1 MNKINLLLLAIM
13 SLFLVGCGSQTMTGD
28 SYSGNQAR
36 KAQTLKMGQIESV
49 KGVEI
54 KGENGGV
61 GALAGGAIGGIAASN
76 IGGGKMSL
84 VSAIVGAVA
93 GGIIGDKIEKNV
105 NTLNGQEITIRLSN
119 DTLIVVTQEIDKNVG
134 PLRAGDKVRVLTSS
148 NGTTRV
154 QLAQ

>member
-1 MNKINLLLLAIM
+1 MNKINLVLLAIM

-49 KGVEI
+49 KSVEI
-54 KGENGGV
+54 KSQSGGV

-93 GGIIGDKIEKNV
+93 GGARGH
-105 NTLNGQEITIRLSN
+105 
-119 DTLIVVTQEIDKNVG
+119 VVVGSGCDPRIDVDHRERQ
-134 PLRAGDKVRVLTSS
+134 PSS
-148 NGTTRV
+148 LVPWRS
-154 QLAQ
+154 

>member
-1 MNKINLLLLAIM
+1 MNKINLVLLAIM

-76 IGGGKMSL
+76 IGGGKMSI

-93 GGIIGDKIEKNV
+93 GGVIGDKIEKNV
-105 NTLNGQEITIRLSN
+105 NTLNGQELTVKLSN

>member
-1 MNKINLLLLAIM
+1 MNKINLVLLAIM
-13 SLFLVGCGSQTMTGD
+13 SLFLFGCASQSMTGD

-49 KGVEI
+49 KGIEI
-54 KGENGGV
+54 KGENGGI

-93 GGIIGDKIEKNV
+93 GGVIGDKIEKNV
-105 NTLNGQEITIRLSN
+105 NTLNGQEITIKLSN

-134 PLRAGDKVRVLTSS
+134 PLRVGEQVRVLTSS